1 MKSLLKHYLLVLNGN
16 TFTLTN
22 LLEEDLKGAYH
33 LAPQQCLDFSPYFT
47 RSRSTIRPFLFPLP
61 QKVLMW
67 PFLPHHLVT
76 SLEGEKE
83 IILESLRMFCT
94 QQAVTICPKKTIF
107 VPYIF
112 WDILMRSGGVGRI
125 FGVKKLFFLIGKTVI
140 DTYCT
145 NL

>member
-16 TFTLTN
+16 TFTLTK

-33 LAPQQCLDFSPYFT
+33 LAPQKTLVSGF
-47 RSRSTIRPFLFPLP
+47 FPVFHTLTGHNQAPSLSLP

-94 QQAVTICPKKTIF
+94 
-107 VPYIF
+107 
-112 WDILMRSGGVGRI
+112 
-125 FGVKKLFFLIGKTVI
+125 
-140 DTYCT
+140 
-145 NL
+145 